1 MSHFVFSYVV
11 FVWKSNGIIHIA
23 ALGIL
28 QMHNFCNLSKF
39 SNLKH
44 AFSFIFFFRSK
55 KRLYLRQKLPY
66 FVLRRVKLIARS
78 SLSGSSREDD
88 KSRRKVNCIAS
99 S

>member
-44 AFSFIFFFRSK
+44 AFSFIFFSKQETSLPTTEITLFRVTQSETN
-55 KRLYLRQKLPY
+55 RSF
-66 FVLRRVKLIARS
+66 FVVWQL
-78 SLSGSSREDD
+78 
-88 KSRRKVNCIAS
+88 SRR
-99 S
+99 